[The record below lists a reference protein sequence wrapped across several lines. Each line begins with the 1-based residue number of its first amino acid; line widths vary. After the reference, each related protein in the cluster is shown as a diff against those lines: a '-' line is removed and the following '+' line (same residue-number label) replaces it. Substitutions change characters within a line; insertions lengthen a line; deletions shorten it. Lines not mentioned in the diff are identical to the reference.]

1 MSRSA
6 ARKRNSRRR
15 RRRRGSG
22 VFVTLLCIVLIL
34 AAVLAA
40 MTIFFKV
47 RTVTVIGD
55 SRYTR
60 DEIAAASGIEP
71 GQNMFML
78 NKFAAIS
85 RIFAACPYLDE
96 IVMRRR
102 LPDEIEITVTE
113 CVPAAAIETAEGC
126 YIIDADC
133 KLLELTDKAGAA
145 GYCLVT
151 GVELDE
157 PEVGKTANFTQP
169 EKQKPLQTILNTAQ
183 INDILDEIKEINLD
197 QIFEIELSYAGRF
210 TVQLG
215 TVEEL
220 EKKVRFLGVCI
231 ADLGPEERGVIDV
244 SDPQTAR
251 FRPYKQ

>member
-1 MSRSA
+1 
-6 ARKRNSRRR
+6 
-15 RRRRGSG
+15 
-22 VFVTLLCIVLIL
+22 
-34 AAVLAA
+34 
-40 MTIFFKV
+40 
-47 RTVTVIGD
+47 
-55 SRYTR
+55 
-60 DEIAAASGIEP
+60 
-71 GQNMFML
+71 MFML

-169 EKQKPLQTILNTAQ
+169 EKQKTAANH
-183 INDILDEIKEINLD
+183 IEYRANNDILDEIKEINLD
-197 QIFEIELSYAGRF
+197 QILKSSFRMPAGLQCSWARWKSLRKRC
-210 TVQLG
+210 V
-215 TVEEL
+215 
-220 EKKVRFLGVCI
+220 FLASALRIWVPKNAGSSMC
-231 ADLGPEERGVIDV
+231 PTRRRRG
-244 SDPQTAR
+244 SDPISSE
-251 FRPYKQ
+251 K